1 MFESQPTCPKCGLAM
16 VRRARGRD
24 GAPFWGCSTF
34 PRCRGTRE
42 MAGDGRSAAQIG
54 RALGASARTD
64 PGRAGKPDPVALGL
78 SAGGFLMGIGFV
90 LAGLTIWPSG
100 YELLGSVAIGFSA
113 VLVVGSLFMPANLAR
128 RLSVRLVLV
137 LLMVVVFA
145 VALAPA
151 SQWLGQ
157 YVSDSMLR
165 SIVTHTPA
173 VPIPTR

>member
-24 GAPFWGCSTF
+24 GAPFWGCSAY

-42 MAGDGRSAAQIG
+42 LADDRRSAAQIG
-54 RALGASARTD
+54 RPPSASARID
-64 PGRAGKPDPVALGL
+64 PARAGRFDPLALGL
-78 SAGGFLMGIGFV
+78 SAGGLLMGVGFV
-90 LAGLTIWPSG
+90 LAGLTVWPGS
-100 YELLGSVAIGFSA
+100 YQLLGAVAICFSA
-113 VLVVGSLFMPANLAR
+113 VLVAGSLFMPANLAR
-128 RLSVRLVLV
+128 RLSLRLVLV

-151 SQWLGQ
+151 SKWLGQ

-165 SIVTHTPA
+165 SIATHSPA
-173 VPIPTR
+173 VSIPTR